1 MTVPAI
7 QEAREKKGMLTGLRG
22 SRRSS
27 GYCWLDKGR
36 SEAVAILR
44 RSWERR
50 RTVLSTVEDE
60 AVVHEK
66 TNGGQYQ
73 MRKTKAML
81 CA

>member
-7 QEAREKKGMLTGLRG
+7 QEAREKEGMLTGLRG

-36 SEAVAILR
+36 SEVVAIPR

-50 RTVLSTVEDE
+50 RLAPVVVEDVAVVLSE
-60 AVVHEK
+60 AKRRH
-66 TNGGQYQ
+66 G
-73 MRKTKAML
+73 
-81 CA
+81 